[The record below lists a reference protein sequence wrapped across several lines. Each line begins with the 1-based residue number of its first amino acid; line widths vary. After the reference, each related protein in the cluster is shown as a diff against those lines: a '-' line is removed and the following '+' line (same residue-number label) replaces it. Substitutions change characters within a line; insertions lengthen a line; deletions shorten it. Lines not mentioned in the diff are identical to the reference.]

1 MGTTTANDVNK
12 PLLLKKSRFD
22 ISRLLVAGIAQAS
35 PAALGGRGGRSA
47 ASLDQSRH
55 FAALTRANRGTTKD
69 DTRVVSRPTIAS
81 VVDDLVLRLD
91 NVTVDLPIYSP
102 RGRSLQLA
110 VLNLA
115 VGGKL
120 SEKVGRTV
128 HVRALD
134 QVSFDVHRGD
144 RIGLLGH
151 NGSGKSTLLKVV
163 SSIYLP
169 TSGEIHSSVNV
180 VPLLDFNLG
189 VDDDMT
195 GVEAIRVGCMLRGV
209 SKDQIAAAMADICEF
224 TELGEFLNLPIR
236 TYSAGMRARLAFGTA
251 TAVRPEAIAI
261 DENLATGDAQFIRK
275 GATTGGRIHWR
286 GVALVSGQPSGRNPA
301 VVLQQGNCAA
311 DRAYRVLRSDRRRD
325 SVLQRRLIPKRGRA
339 GRCPRG
345 HGGRLSRRIACAQG
359 RRTW

>member
-1 MGTTTANDVNK
+1 MDANTKTRGIK
-12 PLLLKKSRFD
+12 PLLMKKSHFD
-22 ISRLLVAGIAQAS
+22 IPRLFAAGVARVRGLR
-35 PAALGGRGGRSA
+35 LGGRGGRSA
-47 ASLDQSRH
+47 AGLDLSTSRRIT
-55 FAALTRANRGTTKD
+55 ALTCPSRGTTKD
-69 DTRVVSRPTIAS
+69 DALLASRQPNATA
-81 VVDDLVLRLD
+81 DDDVVLRLD
-91 NVTVDLPIYSP
+91 NVTVDLPIYNP

-169 TSGEIHSSVNV
+169 TSGRIISSVNM

-209 SKDQIAAAMADICEF
+209 SKDQISDAMADICEF

-236 TYSAGMRARLAFGTA
+236 TYSAGMQAPRIRNGHG
-251 TAVRPEAIAI
+251 RPSGS
-261 DENLATGDAQFIRK
+261 NCHRRKSGD
-275 GATTGGRIHWR
+275 GGRAVHQEST
-286 GVALVSGQPSGRNPA
+286 AASGRIYRRCGAFVPRQPSRRNPA
-301 VVLQQGNCAA
+301 ILLQQGN
-311 DRAYRVLRSDRRRD
+311 
-325 SVLQRRLIPKRGRA
+325 RLAHRP
-339 GRCPRG
+339 
-345 HGGRLSRRIACAQG
+345 RRIL
-359 RRTW
+359 RPDR

>member
-1 MGTTTANDVNK
+1 MDTSTRTVVIKA
-12 PLLLKKSRFD
+12 LLLKKDHFD
-22 ISRLLVAGIAQAS
+22 ISRLLLAGIAQARRRHW
-35 PAALGGRGGRSA
+35 GGRGGRSA
-47 ASLDQSRH
+47 ASQDQSRQI
-55 FAALTRANRGTTKD
+55 AVSPCANSGATKD
-69 DTRVVSRPTIAS
+69 DTPLPSRLTIADAA
-81 VVDDLVLRLD
+81 DDLVLRLD

-134 QVSFDVHRGD
+134 QVSLDVRRGD

-169 TSGEIHSSVNV
+169 TSGQFQSNVNV

-195 GVEAIRVGCMLRGV
+195 GIEAIRVGCMLRGI
-209 SKDQIAAAMADICEF
+209 SKDQISRALADICEF

-251 TAVRPEAIAI
+251 TAVRPQAIAI
-261 DENLATGDAQFIRK
+261 DENLAAGDAQFIKKARQRAEEFIGGASVLFLASHQDEILRSFCNK
-275 GATTGGRIHWR
+275 G
-286 GVALVSGQPSGRNPA
+286 
-301 VVLQQGNCAA
+301 VVLRTGRVEFCGPIDDAIQYYNGGSYQNAA
-311 DRAYRVLRSDRRRD
+311 VAPVVRAV
-325 SVLQRRLIPKRGRA
+325 A
-339 GRCPRG
+339 
-345 HGGRLSRRIACAQG
+345 
-359 RRTW
+359 